1 MNSTMGIRGLGR
13 VVLTGCL
20 VLACAA
26 RAIGQEQQL
35 NLADIRKNNFG
46 AIDKQRVQDWCQQ
59 RIKLIMASKEPLKD
73 APVFVTEITGHIQ
86 AADATNAFKA
96 GMVETVATAFAA
108 LYKPATDSKDRAALG
123 NVVLLAF
130 LRRHDSPAATACYKL
145 AINDA
150 FSGVRLVAAEGLLK
164 SKLSP
169 QDWEELLPVLQKQAS
184 IETDPTTMDRLY
196 RVLTMNG
203 GPAVDRVVPVL
214 LAILDARLTRF
225 EQKGEFPAVADAN
238 VTIWLAGKFAQ
249 INNNQ
254 MKNDIIRGTA
264 RLLADAVYH
273 YTKTQAG
280 REQREQ
286 LERVVVITEAQ
297 LKTMAK
303 PSAGQTQP
311 DVTVAMTEG
320 GAERNAKME
329 KAMDAWIG
337 TAEVAGILNG
347 APYNFQRGLGIQRP
361 APTSRPASAP
371 AATAP
376 VR

>member
-1 MNSTMGIRGLGR
+1 MNSTMGIRGFGR
-13 VVLTGCL
+13 GVLTGCL
-20 VLACAA
+20 VFACAA
-26 RAIGQEQQL
+26 AATGQEQQL

-46 AIDKQRVQDWCQQ
+46 TIDRQRVEDWCRQ
-59 RIKLIMASKEPLKD
+59 RIRLIMASKEPLKD
-73 APVFVTEITGHIQ
+73 APAFISEITGHIQ
-86 AADATNAFKA
+86 AADATSAFKA
-96 GMVETVATAFAA
+96 GMVESMATAFAA
-108 LYKPATDSKDRAALG
+108 LYKPATDGKDPVALG

-150 FSGVRLVAAEGLLK
+150 FSGMRLVAAEGLLK

-169 QDWEELLPVLQKQAS
+169 QDWEELLPALQKQAS
-184 IETDPTTMDRLY
+184 IETDPATMDRLY

-214 LAILDARLTRF
+214 SAILNARLTRF

-249 INNNQ
+249 INNEQ
-254 MKNDIIRGTA
+254 MKNDIVRGTA

-280 REQREQ
+280 REKREQ
-286 LERVVVITEAQ
+286 LERVVLITEAQ
-297 LKTMAK
+297 LKAMVR
-303 PSAGQTQP
+303 PSGGQTQP
-311 DVTVAMTEG
+311 DVTSAMTEG
-320 GAERNAKME
+320 GTERNAKME
-329 KAMDAWIG
+329 KAMAAWIG

-361 APTSRPASAP
+361 APTSGPASAP